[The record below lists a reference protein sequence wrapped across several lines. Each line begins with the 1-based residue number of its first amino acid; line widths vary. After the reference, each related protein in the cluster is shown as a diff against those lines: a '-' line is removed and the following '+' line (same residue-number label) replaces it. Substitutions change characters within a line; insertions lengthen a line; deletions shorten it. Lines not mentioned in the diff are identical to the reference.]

1 MHGHAA
7 FAARKHDGHIGR
19 YDRINARSDG
29 CVDQAFHLPDFFIV
43 NNGVDGEIPFFPRP
57 VNDPHDFGDF
67 FGHEVS
73 CGVRP
78 HVKPPHTE
86 IDAVGASGNGSG

>member
-19 YDRINARSDG
+19 YNRINARSDG

-43 NNGVDGEIPFFPRP
+43 NNGVDGEIPFFPAP
-57 VNDPHDFGDF
+57 
-67 FGHEVS
+67 
-73 CGVRP
+73 
-78 HVKPPHTE
+78 
-86 IDAVGASGNGSG
+86 